1 MKFLVV
7 LGIFLLSVLSLFL
20 LFGIFT
26 MVCSLFVRN
35 KEYAKHSSFYRFLLH
50 FWSVWLIKVLRIK
63 LEIKGMEN
71 IPENTRFLLVGNH
84 RSNYDPIIT
93 WVVFKKYDIAYI
105 TKPNNFKV
113 PWFGKFIRKCCFL
126 GIDRNNAKSSMKTL
140 NKAAKLMLNDTVSIG
155 IYPEGTR
162 SKKVEM
168 GEFHN
173 GVFKIAQKADAPIV
187 IASIQ
192 RTEDIFKNIPFRG
205 TKVKLHILETISKE
219 DVSVLSTEEIG
230 NIVKNRLNDDFDK

>member
-35 KEYAKHSSFYRFLLH
+35 KEYTKHSRFYRFLLH

-63 LEIKGMEN
+63 LEVKGMEN

-155 IYPEGTR
+155 VYPEGTR
-162 SKKVEM
+162 SKKAEM

-187 IASIQ
+187 IVSIQ
-192 RTEDIFKNIPFRG
+192 GTENIFKNIPFRG

-219 DVSVLSTEEIG
+219 NVSVMPTEEIG

>member
-35 KEYAKHSSFYRFLLH
+35 KEYAKHSIFYRFLLH

-84 RSNYDPIIT
+84 ASKQN
-93 WVVFKKYDIAYI
+93 
-105 TKPNNFKV
+105 
-113 PWFGKFIRKCCFL
+113 L
-126 GIDRNNAKSSMKTL
+126 GPR
-140 NKAAKLMLNDTVSIG
+140 G
-155 IYPEGTR
+155 
-162 SKKVEM
+162 
-168 GEFHN
+168 
-173 GVFKIAQKADAPIV
+173 AQ
-187 IASIQ
+187 
-192 RTEDIFKNIPFRG
+192 
-205 TKVKLHILETISKE
+205 
-219 DVSVLSTEEIG
+219 
-230 NIVKNRLNDDFDK
+230 